1 MSSGKLRH
9 RHVLFAP
16 ILALIVVVTASQGVA
31 LRASVGEEHIENEN
45 EEMQILHLSDDIQVV
60 LFRGATVDRSEDLRI
75 EAGQVLLS
83 GKGLIKVDAWHYQ
96 LTSIAGAFHVTVRD
110 QVVTVAAISAPVLV
124 QWEDQA
130 VLVPVGLQ
138 WRGRGKLVTLQEGL
152 EAWFTAREL
161 KTVPVA
167 FRLEQLTHLSSLT
180 EDSSDT
186 PSLNIAFLSESI
198 GMDMEPLQLP
208 AARERAQEHR
218 TDALL
223 KQVAMY
229 VAKGD
234 REGAHDL
241 LILEEAEDAVKS
253 DRGVQA
259 LIKLLPESSGDP
271 LLIRDVLTLL
281 LQDAH
286 VWFLLSIHPDYRES
300 VWGLGRPDLT
310 EEQFLVHLVT
320 LPQSDILPEGLREFV
335 LERWQ
340 LNLSDAAESMED
352 PSTFLAHLLDLLI
365 TLIRSYN
372 HNDYPQ
378 RAALLTHL
386 LLELS
391 DLHPGVISEEQRAQ
405 LHELKNFD
413 QVDVSLLEVTEEVV
427 EEYPEEEPEPGLT
440 PDQVK
445 AQTYEL
451 LRSVGALF
459 TVNTKIEPISP
470 TVASVEHLLFS
481 SPDSERELNFKLD
494 VISGTV
500 FDVEQ
505 DGAVLPFSLPMEEFA
520 QWARK

>member
-1 MSSGKLRH
+1 MSSEKLRH
-9 RHVLFAP
+9 RHVLLAP
-16 ILALIVVVTASQGVA
+16 ILALIVVVTASQGGE
-31 LRASVGEEHIENEN
+31 LRASVEKEHIENEN
-45 EEMQILHLSDDIQVV
+45 EETQVLHLSDHIQVV
-60 LFRGATVDRSEDLRI
+60 LFRGATLDQSEGVRV
-75 EAGQVLLS
+75 EGGQALLS
-83 GKGLIKVDAWHYQ
+83 GRGLIKVDAGPFH
-96 LTSIAGAFHVTVRD
+96 LMSIAGAFHVTVRD

-124 QWEDQA
+124 QWEEQV

-138 WRGRGKLVTLQEGL
+138 WRGRGKLVNLQEGT

-167 FRLEQLTHLSSLT
+167 FRLEQLTRLSSLT

-198 GMDMEPLQLP
+198 GMYMEPLQLP
-208 AARERAQEHR
+208 AARERAQER
-218 TDALL
+218 IADVLL

-229 VAKGD
+229 AAKGD

-241 LILEEAEDAVKS
+241 LILEEAEDALKS

-259 LIKLLPESSGDP
+259 LIKLLPESSDDP

-281 LQDAH
+281 LQDAR
-286 VWFLLSIHPDYRES
+286 VWFLLSMHPDYRES

-310 EEQFLVHLVT
+310 EEQYFVHLIT
-320 LPQSDILPEGLREFV
+320 FPQSDILPEGLPSYV

-352 PSTFLAHLLDLLI
+352 PSAFLAHLLDLLT

-372 HNDYPQ
+372 QNDYPQ

-391 DLHPGVISEEQRAQ
+391 DLHPGVISDEQRTQ

-413 QVDVSLLEVTEEVV
+413 RVDVSLLETAEELV
-427 EEYPEEEPEPGLT
+427 EEYPEEKPEPRLT

-481 SPDSERELNFKLD
+481 SPDSERELDFKLD

-505 DGAVLPFSLPMEEFA
+505 DGVVLPFSLPMEEFA
-520 QWARK
+520 EWARK